1 MSMSDPLADMLTR
14 IRNAVMV
21 NLGSVDMPYS
31 KIKAEVARILKQEGY
46 ISDFKKIEENS
57 VQDTLRIALKI
68 SQNSA
73 HNSDKVISGIKRVS
87 KPGRRIYARH
97 NEIPKVLSGLG
108 ISILSTSAGVITDH
122 EARSKTVGGEII
134 CEVW

>member
-21 NLGSVDMPYS
+21 NHEIVEMPYS

-46 ISDFKKIEENS
+46 IKDYQKMGGNS
-57 VQDTLRIALKI
+57 VQDILSISLK
-68 SQNSA
+68 SSC
-73 HNSDKVISGIKRVS
+73 HFSDKVISGIKRIS
-87 KPGRRIYARH
+87 KPGRRIYSRY
-97 NEIPKVLSGLG
+97 NEIPSVLSGFG
-108 ISILSTSAGVITDH
+108 IAILSTSSGILTDY
-122 EARSKTVGGEII
+122 EARTKTVGGEII

>member
-46 ISDFKKIEENS
+46 IAGFQKIEENS
-57 VQDTLRIALKI
+57 VQDTLRITLKV
-68 SQNSA
+68 S

-108 ISILSTSAGVITDH
+108 VSILSTSAGVITDH
-122 EARSKTVGGEII
+122 EARSKNVGGEII

>member
-21 NLGSVDMPYS
+21 NLTVVDMPYS
-31 KIKAEVARILKQEGY
+31 KIKAEVAKILKKEGY
-46 ISDFKKIEENS
+46 INDYQKIEEKS
-57 VQDTLRIALKI
+57 YQGTLRVLLK
-68 SQNSA
+68 N
-73 HNSDKVISGIKRVS
+73 NTETDKVIIGIKRIS
-87 KPGRRIYARH
+87 KPGRRIYAKH

-108 ISILSTSAGVITDH
+108 ISIISTSQGVLTDT
-122 EARSKTVGGEII
+122 EARSRSVGGEIL

>member
-21 NLGSVDMPYS
+21 NLNIVDMPYS
-31 KIKAEVARILKQEGY
+31 KIKAEVARILRNEGY
-46 ISDFKKIEENS
+46 ISDFQKVDERTHQGSLRLILKTGNGNEKII
-57 VQDTLRIALKI
+57 T
-68 SQNSA
+68 
-73 HNSDKVISGIKRVS
+73 GIKRIS

-97 NEIPKVLSGLG
+97 DQIPKVLSGLG
-108 ISILSTSAGVITDH
+108 ISIVSTSQGVLTDH
-122 EARSKTVGGEII
+122 EARSRSIGGEII

>member
-21 NLGSVDMPYS
+21 NHDSVEMPYS

-46 ISDFKKIEENS
+46 IKDFQKIEENT
-57 VQDTLRIALKI
+57 VQDVLRIALKA
-68 SQNSA
+68 SQY
-73 HNSDKVISGIKRVS
+73 SDKVISGIKRIS
-87 KPGRRIYARH
+87 KPGRRVYSRH

-108 ISILSTSAGVITDH
+108 ISILSTSAGVLTDH
-122 EARSKTVGGEII
+122 EARTKTVGGEII

>member
-21 NLGSVDMPYS
+21 NLVNVDMPYS

-46 ISDFKKIEENS
+46 INDFQRVEGQSTQGI
-57 VQDTLRIALKI
+57 LRITLKI
-68 SQNSA
+68 NG
-73 HNSDKVISGIKRVS
+73 HSDRVISGIKRVS

-97 NEIPKVLSGLG
+97 NDIPKVLSGLG
-108 ISILSTSAGVITDH
+108 VSILSTSAGVITDQ
-122 EARSKTVGGEII
+122 EARLKSVGGEII

>member
-21 NLGSVDMPYS
+21 NHGSVEIPYS
-31 KIKAEVARILKQEGY
+31 KIKAEIARILKQEGY
-46 ISDFKKIEENS
+46 ISDFSKIEGQS
-57 VQDTLRIALKI
+57 VQATLQIILKN
-68 SQNSA
+68 SQSQ
-73 HNSDKVISGIKRVS
+73 DKVITGIKRVS
-87 KPGRRIYARH
+87 KPGRRIYSKFD
-97 NEIPKVLSGLG
+97 EIPKVLSGMG

-122 EARSKTVGGEII
+122 EARSKAVGGEII

>member
-21 NLGSVDMPYS
+21 NLVSVEMPYS

-46 ISDFKKIEENS
+46 IGDYQKIEA
-57 VQDTLRIALKI
+57 DTTQGVLRIALKT
-68 SQNSA
+68 SKF
-73 HNSDKVISGIKRVS
+73 SDKVISGIRRIS
-87 KPGRRIYARH
+87 KPGRRVYSRH

-108 ISILSTSAGVITDH
+108 ISILSTSSGLLTDH
-122 EARSKTVGGEII
+122 EARMKSVGGEII

>member
-21 NLGSVDMPYS
+21 NHDKVEMPYS
-31 KIKAEVARILKQEGY
+31 KIKAEVARILKNEGY
-46 ISDFKKIEENS
+46 IKDYIMIEENS
-57 VQDTLRIALKI
+57 VQNILRITLKTGLE
-68 SQNSA
+68 
-73 HNSDKVISGIKRVS
+73 SDKVISGIKRKS
-87 KPGRRIYARH
+87 KPGRRIYSRH

-108 ISILSTSAGVITDH
+108 ISILSTSAGVLTDH
-122 EARSKTVGGEII
+122 EARIKNVGGEII

>member
-21 NLGSVDMPYS
+21 NLASVDMPYS
-31 KIKAEVARILKQEGY
+31 NIKAEVARILKQEGY
-46 ISDFKKIEENS
+46 INDFQRLEGKS
-57 VQDTLRIALKI
+57 TQDTLRIALNNNY
-68 SQNSA
+68 QA
-73 HNSDKVISGIKRVS
+73 DRVISGIKRVS

-108 ISILSTSAGVITDH
+108 VSILSTSAGVITDQ
-122 EARSKTVGGEII
+122 EARLKSVGGEII

>member
-31 KIKAEVARILKQEGY
+31 KVKAEVARILKQEGY
-46 ISDFKKIEENS
+46 VNDFQKVEGGS
-57 VQDTLRIALKI
+57 AQATLRITLK
-68 SQNSA
+68 NE
-73 HNSDKVISGIKRVS
+73 HKGDKVISGIKRVS

-108 ISILSTSAGVITDH
+108 VSILSTSAGMITDN
-122 EARSKTVGGEII
+122 EARTKNIGGEII

>member
-1 MSMSDPLADMLTR
+1 MSDPLADMLTR

-21 NLGSVDMPYS
+21 NLGSVEMPHS
-31 KIKAEVARILKQEGY
+31 NLKSEVARLLMQEGY
-46 ISDFKKIEENS
+46 IQDFEKIEGKT
-57 VQDTLRIALKI
+57 VQDTLRIVLKNNLH
-68 SQNSA
+68 SG
-73 HNSDKVISGIKRVS
+73 KVITGIKRIS

-108 ISILSTSAGVITDH
+108 ISIISTSLGVITDT
-122 EARSKTVGGEII
+122 EARNKIVGGEII

>member
-21 NLGSVDMPYS
+21 NLESVEMPYS

-46 ISDFKKIEENS
+46 IGDYQKLET
-57 VQDTLRIALKI
+57 DTPQGVLRIALK
-68 SQNSA
+68 SSKY
-73 HNSDKVISGIKRVS
+73 SDKVISGIKRVS
-87 KPGRRIYARH
+87 KPGRRIYSRH

-108 ISILSTSAGVITDH
+108 ISILSTSSGLLTDH
-122 EARSKTVGGEII
+122 EARMKAVGGEII

>member
-14 IRNAVMV
+14 IRNAVMAQ
-21 NLGSVDMPYS
+21 LDTVDMPYS

-46 ISDFKKIEENS
+46 ISEYQKNEGKS
-57 VQDTLRIALKI
+57 VQDTLRIVLKT
-68 SQNSA
+68 NSHA
-73 HNSDKVISGIKRVS
+73 DKVISGIKRVS

-108 ISILSTSAGVITDH
+108 ISILSTSAGVLTDH
-122 EARSKTVGGEII
+122 EARSRSVGGEII
-134 CEVW
+134 CQVW

>member
-21 NLGSVDMPYS
+21 SLSRVDMPYS

-46 ISDFKKIEENS
+46 ISDFQK
-57 VQDTLRIALKI
+57 VTGGATQDTLRIALK
-68 SQNSA
+68 NN
-73 HNSDKVISGIKRVS
+73 HNSDKVISGIKRIS

-97 NEIPKVLSGLG
+97 NEIPRVLSGLG
-108 ISILSTSAGVITDH
+108 ISIISTSVGVITDN
-122 EARSKTVGGEII
+122 EARTKNVGGEII

>member
-46 ISDFKKIEENS
+46 ISDYHKIETNS
-57 VQDTLRIALKI
+57 AQDTLRIALKI
-68 SQNSA
+68 S

-122 EARSKTVGGEII
+122 EARAKTVGGEII

>member
-31 KIKAEVARILKQEGY
+31 KIKAEIARILKQEGFIADY
-46 ISDFKKIEENS
+46 QKVMENP
-57 VQDTLRIALKI
+57 VQGTLRIMLK
-68 SQNSA
+68 SNQRA
-73 HNSDKVISGIKRVS
+73 EKVITGIRRVS
-87 KPGRRIYARH
+87 KPGRRVYARY

-122 EARSKTVGGEII
+122 EARKKTVGGEIL

>member
-31 KIKAEVARILKQEGY
+31 KIKAEVARILKEEGY
-46 ISDFKKIEENS
+46 ITDYQKIEEKT
-57 VQDTLRIALKI
+57 VQGTLRIILKNF
-68 SQNSA
+68 Q
-73 HNSDKVISGIKRVS
+73 HTDKVITGIKRVS
-87 KPGRRIYARH
+87 KPGRRVYARH
-97 NEIPKVLSGLG
+97 DEIPKVLSGLG
-108 ISILSTSAGVITDH
+108 ISIISTSVGVITDH
-122 EARSKTVGGEII
+122 EARNKTVGGEII

>member
-21 NLGSVDMPYS
+21 NLGSVEMPYS

-46 ISDFKKIEENS
+46 IVDFHRIDEKS
-57 VQDTLRIALKI
+57 AQDTLRINLK
-68 SQNSA
+68 NSS
-73 HNSDKVISGIKRVS
+73 HTDKVITGIKRVS

-108 ISILSTSAGVITDH
+108 ISIISTSAGLVTDN
-122 EARSKTVGGEII
+122 EARAKTVGGEII
-134 CEVW
+134 CAVW

>member
-46 ISDFKKIEENS
+46 IADFQKIEENS
-57 VQDTLRIALKI
+57 VQDTLRIALKKI
-68 SQNSA
+68 

-108 ISILSTSAGVITDH
+108 ISILSTSAGVVTDH
-122 EARSKTVGGEII
+122 EARAKTVGGEII

>member
-21 NLGSVDMPYS
+21 NLEKVDMPYS

-46 ISDFKKIEENS
+46 INDFQRVEGQS
-57 VQDTLRIALKI
+57 TQGTLRITLKV
-68 SQNSA
+68 NP
-73 HNSDKVISGIKRVS
+73 HSDKVISGIKRVS

-97 NEIPKVLSGLG
+97 NDIPKVLSGLG
-108 ISILSTSAGVITDH
+108 VSILSTSAGVITDQ
-122 EARSKTVGGEII
+122 EARSKSVGGEII

>member
-46 ISDFKKIEENS
+46 ISDFQKIEENS

-68 SQNSA
+68 N

-108 ISILSTSAGVITDH
+108 ISILSTSAGVVTDN
-122 EARSKTVGGEII
+122 EARSKKVGGEII

>member
-14 IRNAVMV
+14 IRNAAMV
-21 NLGSVDMPYS
+21 NLDSVEMPYS

-46 ISDFKKIEENS
+46 IKDYQKIEENT
-57 VQDTLRIALKI
+57 VQDMLRIALKT
-68 SQNSA
+68 SQYA
-73 HNSDKVISGIKRVS
+73 DKVISGIKRIS
-87 KPGRRIYARH
+87 KPGRRIYSRH

-108 ISILSTSAGVITDH
+108 IAILSTSAGVLTDH

>member
-21 NLGSVDMPYS
+21 NLESVEMPYS
-31 KIKAEVARILKQEGY
+31 KIKAEVAKILKQEGFIGDY
-46 ISDFKKIEENS
+46 QKIESETPQG
-57 VQDTLRIALKI
+57 VLRIALK
-68 SQNSA
+68 SSKF
-73 HNSDKVISGIKRVS
+73 SDKVISGIKRIS
-87 KPGRRIYARH
+87 KPGRRIYSRH

-108 ISILSTSAGVITDH
+108 ISILSTSSGLLTDH
-122 EARSKTVGGEII
+122 EARMKSVGGEII

>member
-31 KIKAEVARILKQEGY
+31 KIKAEVARIMKQEGY
-46 ISDFKKIEENS
+46 ISDFQKIEENS

-68 SQNSA
+68 N

-108 ISILSTSAGVITDH
+108 ISILSTSAGVVTDN
-122 EARSKTVGGEII
+122 EARSKSVGGEII

>member
-21 NLGSVDMPYS
+21 HLDIVDMPYS
-31 KIKAEVARILKQEGY
+31 NIKAEVARILKQEGY
-46 ISDFKKIEENS
+46 INEYQRVETKSA
-57 VQDTLRIALKI
+57 QDTLRISLK
-68 SQNSA
+68 NKN
-73 HNSDKVISGIKRVS
+73 HSDKVITGIKRVS

-108 ISILSTSAGVITDH
+108 VSILSTSAGVITDH
-122 EARSKTVGGEII
+122 EARIRSVGGEII
-134 CEVW
+134 CQVW

>member
-46 ISDFKKIEENS
+46 ITEYQKIEEKTI
-57 VQDTLRIALKI
+57 QGTLRIVLK
-68 SQNSA
+68 NN
-73 HNSDKVISGIKRVS
+73 HHSDKVITGIKRVS
-87 KPGRRIYARH
+87 KPGRRVYARYD
-97 NEIPKVLSGLG
+97 EIPKVLSGLG